1 MTSKKIVI
9 LNQKNLQDKNFVIVK
24 LKHPKSNE
32 LAPFLITALNE
43 KESKIYE
50 LLTYRQE
57 MGSMFIDEYVQ
68 SECAIYLSAKFN
80 INYFLISYV
89 TSLSKY
95 EFESIDSF
103 KNAFLEFLLGS
114 KKSLIKD
121 SNFPLNNLSF
131 SVDTLEKMFDAKETS
146 NGIQVRLNTT
156 KIIDWLKD
164 KCERLSTILEN
175 NAKNSTNI
183 TAKAKQTD
191 EKDVNKFRLEA
202 FELVS
207 QYINNSLAGT
217 LRKDLNLN
225 SPLETNE
232 NKRAKPTI
240 TLD

>member
-1 MTSKKIVI
+1 
-9 LNQKNLQDKNFVIVK
+9 
-24 LKHPKSNE
+24 
-32 LAPFLITALNE
+32 
-43 KESKIYE
+43 
-50 LLTYRQE
+50 
-57 MGSMFIDEYVQ
+57 
-68 SECAIYLSAKFN
+68 
-80 INYFLISYV
+80 
-89 TSLSKY
+89 
-95 EFESIDSF
+95 
-103 KNAFLEFLLGS
+103 
-114 KKSLIKD
+114 
-121 SNFPLNNLSF
+121 
-131 SVDTLEKMFDAKETS
+131 MFDAKETS